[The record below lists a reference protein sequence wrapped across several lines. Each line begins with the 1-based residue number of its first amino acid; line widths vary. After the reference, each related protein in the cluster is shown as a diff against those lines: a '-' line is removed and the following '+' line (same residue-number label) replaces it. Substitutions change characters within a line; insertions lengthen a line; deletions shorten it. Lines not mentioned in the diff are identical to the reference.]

1 MDENENVSHQNLW
14 AAANTVPRREFITIY
29 DYTGKEEI
37 PYQKTKL

>member
-14 AAANTVPRREFITIY
+14 AIANAVPRGEFKAIY
-29 DYTGKEEI
+29 DYTEKEEI